1 MENIIQE
8 ISLSFIVG
16 LMVKAC
22 LVILTLLSLVMVR
35 QASLMDKVVTVPVG
49 NWFKAVVWGF
59 FFVSLILTLGIILV
73 V

>member
-8 ISLSFIVG
+8 ISLSLIVG

-35 QASLMDKVVTVPVG
+35 QAGLMDKVVAVPVG
-49 NWFKAVVWGF
+49 NWFKIVAWGF
-59 FFVSLILTLGIILV
+59 FLVSLILTLGIILV